1 MKKNIFISLCMVMA
15 VTAVLTSCKK
25 DNDVISLRA
34 TISDYR
40 DTGKDGK
47 TYIETIN
54 NVDWVSWNNNDK
66 VLINGTQHTVT
77 VSPGSGNG
85 RYATINEVAYV
96 TPPTGQNPDPSVGY
110 YAFYPAERAITTP
123 TSGFP
128 QIMLPQVQVYRNDN
142 PDNPAQGNQIVEAP
156 MAAFCKANSTQVG
169 LNFTNLCALLKIE
182 LDEPMEVG
190 YITVSSSNKPLWGK
204 ATISGTTTPTLSA
217 PNISDMYSTDNTVTL
232 DCTALGLHHDA
243 SGASEGVVSAGP
255 FYIVLPPATG
265 VEGLTVNVYV
275 FTGATSSS
283 SRRTVLKY
291 SKTTTNTVPIA
302 ANNLYVT
309 GDLPEEGEV
318 VPDAPFPH
326 LSTGEFS
333 VSSSKK
339 VRFALGNLQ
348 YQASTGTW
356 RFAEEQYG
364 RIGNAAGNNV
374 ATGRSTQT
382 AWIDLFGFGT
392 SGVNYNPLTTLKNS
406 TPNNNNPYA
415 RAHINNTVN
424 DWGVNEICN
433 GGNQPNKWR
442 TLTEAEWKYLLGQG
456 FNIRTNASNLHIP
469 VVSIQIDNSNTI
481 RGTMI
486 FPDGYTGSKPYSND
500 IITLAQWRTYEAAG
514 AVFLP
519 STGHRSGTTVND
531 LTTGYYWT
539 STFETY
545 EDAKTRGR
553 EVYFDSQG
561 DHVGDGVYDFT
572 YMGHAVRLV
581 RDVN

>member
-25 DNDVISLRA
+25 DNDVVSFRA
-34 TISDYR
+34 TISNYR
-40 DTGKDGK
+40 NTDNNGKV
-47 TYIETIN
+47 YIDANRYANWIDQDE
-54 NVDWVSWNNNDK
+54 
-66 VLINGTQHTVT
+66 VLINGDNYTV
-77 VSPGSGNG
+77 G
-85 RYATINEVAYV
+85 V
-96 TPPTGQNPDPSVGY
+96 TPSGDDRIASINGVAVATSDQDGY
-110 YAFYPAERAITTP
+110 YAFYPAERALTTP

-128 QIMLPQVQVYRNDN
+128 QILLPQVQLYRTDN
-142 PDNPAQGNQIVEAP
+142 AGNQIVDAP
-156 MAAFCKANSTQVG
+156 MAAYCAANNTQVG
-169 LNFTNLCALLKIE
+169 LDFTNLCSLLKIE

-232 DCTALGLHHDA
+232 DCTAHGLHDNT
-243 SGASEGVVSAGP
+243 SGASVGVTSAGP
-255 FYIVLPPATG
+255 FYIVLPPATD
-265 VEGLTVNVYV
+265 VQGLTVNVYV
-275 FTGATSSS
+275 FTGNASGQ
-283 SRRTVLKY
+283 SRRTILKY
-291 SKTTTNTVPIA
+291 AKTTTNTITIA
-302 ANNLYVT
+302 SNNIYVT
-309 GDLPEEGEV
+309 GDLPTQGVE
-318 VPDAPFPH
+318 VPDVPFPH
-326 LSTGEFS
+326 LSIGEFS
-333 VSSSKK
+333 VSRTKK

-356 RFAEEQYG
+356 SFAEEQYG
-364 RIGNAAGNNV
+364 RIGNAAGNN
-374 ATGRSTQT
+374 TSSGRSTQS

-392 SGVNYNPLTTLKNS
+392 SGVNYNPWETAKTT
-406 TPNNNNPYA
+406 TTNNNNPYA
-415 RAHINNTVN
+415 RAHINGTVN
-424 DWGVNEICN
+424 DWGVNEISN

-456 FNIRTNASNLHIP
+456 LSSRTNANNLHIP

-486 FPDGYTGSKPYSND
+486 FPDGYTGSTPNSSTTSV
-500 IITLAQWRTYEAAG
+500 ITLAQWRTYEAAG

-519 STGHRSGTTVND
+519 ATGHRSGTTVNA

-545 EDAKTRGR
+545 ETAKTRGR

-561 DHVGDGVYDFT
+561 DHVGYDYT